1 MLFDEEVAADG
12 GDPAGMP
19 FFAVLLLGL
28 AERLGVTA
36 GNGEDGSGL
45 DGWIVR
51 LGRSVLLLTTP
62 AGLWQPDTGAWSSW
76 DAPCLEWRLL
86 HFAAAPDAFEQAV
99 AARGGGGE
107 AIVTLATPLLSL
119 PDRRHGLGE
128 LIAAY
133 DPPAGADAWSR
144 DNRRLY
150 AEVAAA
156 VEALEPPPEG

>member
-1 MLFDEEVAADG
+1 MLLDEDEAADG
-12 GDPAGMP
+12 EGPAGVP

-45 DGWIVR
+45 DGWVVR

-76 DAPCLEWRLL
+76 DAPCLEWQLL

-99 AARGGGGE
+99 AACGDGGE

-119 PDRRHGLGE
+119 PDRCRDLGE

-133 DPPAGADAWSR
+133 APPAGADAWSR
-144 DNRRLY
+144 DNRRLCT
-150 AEVAAA
+150 EIAAA
-156 VEALEPPPEG
+156 VEALEQPQAG